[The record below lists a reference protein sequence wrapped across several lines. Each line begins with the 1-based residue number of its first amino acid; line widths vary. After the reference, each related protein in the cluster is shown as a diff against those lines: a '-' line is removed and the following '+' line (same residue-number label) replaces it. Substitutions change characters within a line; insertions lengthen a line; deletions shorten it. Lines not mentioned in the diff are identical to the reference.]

1 MGELRSPPIGGF
13 VAAGFEAVAEEFE
26 RNFTHR
32 DELGAAFA
40 VARGDELLVDL
51 WGGVADRASGRRW
64 SADTLQL
71 VFSGTKGVVAVCIL
85 MLHERGLL
93 DLDAPVARYWPT
105 FGKPGVLV
113 RDVVGHTA
121 RLPGIDEPLTI
132 TQFADRR
139 SVVRRLEA
147 QQPSDDPRAALC
159 YHAFNYGWLCGE
171 LVRRSDGRGIGHFV
185 EDEIARPLDLDLW
198 IGLPEQL
205 EHRVATLELS
215 DSWPTAP
222 KNRADVL
229 AADPLLRS
237 IWGNPLTF
245 GRASFPWNSRDYHA
259 AEIPGAGAIATAR
272 SLARLYASLG
282 WLLSP
287 ASLELGR
294 TTISQGFDEAHGVD
308 QHFGVGFELQTERM
322 HLGPVPGA
330 FGHGGAGGSC
340 HGAWSE
346 HGIGFSY
353 AMSQLRDDHDV
364 DPRSQSLLDAV
375 HSAITV

>member
-1 MGELRSPPIGGF
+1 MGELRPAPVGGF
-13 VAAGFEAVAEEFE
+13 VAAGFEGVAEEFE

-40 VARGDELLVDL
+40 VARGDELLIDL

-64 SADTLQL
+64 SEDTLQA

-85 MLHERGLL
+85 MLRERGLL
-93 DLDAPVARYWPT
+93 ELDAPVARYWPA

-132 TQFADRR
+132 EEFADRPA
-139 SVVRRLEA
+139 VVRRLEV
-147 QQPSDDPRAALC
+147 QRPSQDPRAALC

-171 LVRRSDGRGIGHFV
+171 LVRRVDGRGIGVFIA
-185 EDEIARPLDLDLW
+185 EEIARPLELELW
-198 IGLPEQL
+198 VGLPEHL
-205 EHRVATLELS
+205 ERRVSTIELA
-215 DSWPTAP
+215 DNWPTAP
-222 KNRADVL
+222 KHREDVL

-237 IWGNPLTF
+237 IWGNPMTF
-245 GRASFPWNSRDYHA
+245 GRASFPWNSRAYHA
-259 AEIPGAGAIATAR
+259 AEIPGAGAIASAR
-272 SLARLYASLG
+272 SIARLYASLG
-282 WLLSP
+282 RLLAP
-287 ASLELGR
+287 ASLELAR
-294 TTISQGFDEAHGVD
+294 TTISQGSDEAHGVD

-322 HLGPVPGA
+322 RLGPVPGA

-340 HGAWSE
+340 HGAWPE
-346 HGIGFSY
+346 YGIGFSY
-353 AMSQLRDDHDV
+353 AMSRLRDDHDV

-375 HSAITV
+375 HRAITV

>member
-1 MGELRSPPIGGF
+1 MGEFRSPPIGGF
-13 VAAGFEAVAEEFE
+13 VAKGFEAVAEEFE
-26 RNFTHR
+26 RNFTQR

-40 VARGDELLVDL
+40 VARGDQLLVDL

-64 SADTLQL
+64 SEDTLQL

-85 MLHERGLL
+85 MLHERGVL
-93 DLDAPVARYWPT
+93 DLDAPVAHYWPA
-105 FGKPGVLV
+105 FGKPGILV

-132 TQFADRR
+132 REFADRP
-139 SVVRRLEA
+139 SVVGRLEA

-171 LVRRSDGRGIGHFV
+171 LVRRIDGRGIGLFIA
-185 EDEIARPLDLDLW
+185 EEIARPLELELW
-198 IGLPEQL
+198 IGLPEHL
-205 EHRVATLELS
+205 EHRVSTIELAGN
-215 DSWPTAP
+215 WPTAP
-222 KNRADVL
+222 KNRKEVL

-245 GRASFPWNSRDYHA
+245 GRASFPWNTHAYHA

-272 SLARLYASLG
+272 SIARMYASLG
-282 WLLSP
+282 RLLAP
-287 ASLELGR
+287 ASLELAR
-294 TTISQGFDEAHGVD
+294 TTISNGSDEAHGVD

-340 HGAWSE
+340 HGAWPKY
-346 HGIGFSY
+346 GIGFSY
-353 AMSQLRDDHDV
+353 AMSHLRDDHDV
-364 DPRSQSLLDAV
+364 DPRSQALLDALHRAV
-375 HSAITV
+375 TE

>member
-1 MGELRSPPIGGF
+1 MAELSPIGGF
-13 VAAGFEAVAEEFE
+13 VAEGFEAVAEEFE
-26 RNFTHR
+26 RNFTQR

-64 SADTLQL
+64 SEDTLQL

-85 MLHERGLL
+85 MLQERGLL
-93 DLDAPVARYWPT
+93 DLAAPVADYWPA
-105 FGKPGVLV
+105 FGKPGILV
-113 RDVVGHTA
+113 RDVMGHTA

-132 TQFADRR
+132 EEFADRQ

-147 QQPSDDPRAALC
+147 QQPSEDPRAELC

-171 LVRRSDGRGIGHFV
+171 LVRRVDGRGIRLFIA
-185 EDEIARPLDLDLW
+185 EEIAGPLELELW
-198 IGLPEQL
+198 VGLPEQL
-205 EHRVATLELS
+205 EHRVSTIELAAN
-215 DSWPTAP
+215 WPTAP
-222 KNRADVL
+222 KHRQEVL

-237 IWGNPLTF
+237 IWGNPMTF
-245 GRASFPWNSRDYHA
+245 GSAGFPWNRRAYHA
-259 AEIPGAGAIATAR
+259 AAIPGAGAITTAR
-272 SLARLYASLG
+272 SIARLYASLG
-282 WLLSP
+282 RLLAP
-287 ASLELGR
+287 ASLDLAR
-294 TTISQGFDEAHGVD
+294 TTISQGLDEAHGVN

-322 HLGPVPGA
+322 HLGPAPGA

-340 HGAWSE
+340 HGAWPE
-346 HGIGFSY
+346 YGIGFSY

-375 HSAITV
+375 HRAITG

>member
-1 MGELRSPPIGGF
+1 MGELRAPPIGGF
-13 VAAGFEAVAEEFE
+13 VAEGFEAVAEEFE
-26 RNFTHR
+26 RNFTYR
-32 DELGAAFA
+32 KELGAAFA
-40 VARGDELLVDL
+40 VARGDQLLVDL

-64 SADTLQL
+64 SEDTLQL

-93 DLDAPVARYWPT
+93 DLEAPVADYWPE
-105 FGKPGVLV
+105 FGKGGIVV

-139 SVVRRLEA
+139 SVVGRLEA

-171 LVRRSDGRGIGHFV
+171 LVRRIDGRGIGLFV
-185 EDEIARPLDLDLW
+185 EEEIARPLDLELW

-205 EHRVATLELS
+205 EHRVATLELA
-215 DSWPTAP
+215 DNWPTAL
-222 KNRADVL
+222 KNREEVL

-237 IWGNPLTF
+237 IWGNPMTF
-245 GRASFPWNSRDYHA
+245 GRASFPWNSRAYRA

-272 SLARLYASLG
+272 SIARMYASLHR
-282 WLLSP
+282 LLAP
-287 ASLELGR
+287 TSLDLAR
-294 TTISQGFDEAHGVD
+294 TTISRGSDQANGVD

-330 FGHGGAGGSC
+330 FGHGAAGGSC
-340 HGAWSE
+340 HGAWPE
-346 HGIGFSY
+346 YGIGFSY
-353 AMSQLRDDHDV
+353 AMSRLRDDHDV
-364 DPRSQSLLDAV
+364 DPRSKALLDALHRAV
-375 HSAITV
+375 TE

>member
-1 MGELRSPPIGGF
+1 MVELTPIGGF
-13 VAAGFEAVAEEFE
+13 VSEGFEAVAEEFE
-26 RNFTHR
+26 RNFTQR

-40 VARGDELLVDL
+40 VARGDQLLVDL

-64 SADTLQL
+64 SEDTLQL

-93 DLDAPVARYWPT
+93 DLEAPVADYWPA
-105 FGKPGVLV
+105 FGNPGIIV
-113 RDVVGHTA
+113 RDVMGHTA

-132 TQFADRR
+132 EEFADRQ
-139 SVVRRLEA
+139 SVIRRLEA
-147 QQPSDDPRAALC
+147 QQPSEDPRAELC

-171 LVRRSDGRGIGHFV
+171 LVRRVDGRGIGQFIAEEV
-185 EDEIARPLDLDLW
+185 ARPLKLELW
-198 IGLPEQL
+198 IGLPEHL
-205 EHRVATLELS
+205 DHRVSTIELAGN
-215 DSWPTAP
+215 WPTAP
-222 KNRADVL
+222 KNREEVL

-245 GRASFPWNSRDYHA
+245 GRAGFPWNSRAYHA

-272 SLARLYASLG
+272 SIARLYASLG
-282 WLLSP
+282 RLLAP
-287 ASLELGR
+287 ASLELAR
-294 TTISQGFDEAHGVD
+294 RTISQGSDEAHGVD

-340 HGAWSE
+340 HGAWPE

-364 DPRSQSLLDAV
+364 DPRPQSLLDAV
-375 HSAITV
+375 HRAITV